1 MRKRRNNVR
10 RFFIAKR
17 MWHMAFAEKVLKLL
31 DLIFVT
37 FKVTTR
43 DLYVIPCANI
53 KEFLA
58 IACMV
63 TVVNITARILD
74 MPVFLDYRGCI
85 VGVVILGLVFLFTHN
100 PTR

>member
-1 MRKRRNNVR
+1 MMD
-10 RFFIAKR
+10 IAQK
-17 MWHMAFAEKVLKLL
+17 FTKLL

-58 IACMV
+58 IAGMLSV
-63 TVVNITARILD
+63 LSIIAGILK
-74 MPVFLDYRGCI
+74 MPVFLDYRGCL
-85 VGVVILGLVFLFTHN
+85 VGAANLFVVYLFTKKGK
-100 PTR
+100 

>member
-1 MRKRRNNVR
+1 M
-10 RFFIAKR
+10 
-17 MWHMAFAEKVLKLL
+17 
-31 DLIFVT
+31 IFVT

-58 IACMV
+58 ISCMITAV
-63 TVVNITARILD
+63 SITARLLD

-85 VGVVILGLVFLFTHN
+85 VGIVILGIVYLFTAK
-100 PTR
+100 

>member
-1 MRKRRNNVR
+1 MI
-10 RFFIAKR
+10 IAER
-17 MWHMAFAEKVLKLL
+17 LLKLL

-58 IACMV
+58 LAIMISAMSV
-63 TVVNITARILD
+63 TAAILKL
-74 MPVFLDYRGCI
+74 PSFLDYRGCI
-85 VGVVILGLVFLFTHN
+85 VGTLILFIVFLFTKKDK
-100 PTR
+100 